1 MTGRIVA
8 LRALKLGDFLVAVP
22 ALRALRR
29 AWPDHRLLLATSG
42 WLAPVVGL
50 AGCVHELV
58 AVPGLGPLPPV
69 ADRPDVAV
77 NLHGAGPQSNTVLDA
92 LRPAR
97 RIGHSGHGWPG
108 PEGPDD
114 VHERVR
120 WCRLLTAHG
129 VPADPD
135 DLHLTAPDQ
144 PPAVSGAVLVHPGAA
159 YGSKRWPA
167 DRFAA
172 VARALTDDGHRVLI
186 TGTAA
191 ERDLARAVA
200 ELAGLPESAVLAGRP
215 ALTAL
220 CAVTAA
226 ARLLVSGDTGIA
238 HVASA
243 YRTRS
248 VVLFGPAPALWW
260 GPPADGPHVPRSAA
274 ELRRG
279 DPFAADPDPALLAV
293 PVADVLHHA
302 RALLDQPS

>member
-1 MTGRIVA
+1 VTGRIVA

-42 WLAPVVGL
+42 WLAPVVEL
-50 AGCVHELV
+50 AGCVDELV
-58 AVPGLGPLPPV
+58 PVPGLGPLPPV

-77 NLHGAGPQSNTVLDA
+77 NLHGAGPQSNAVLDA

-108 PEGPDD
+108 PPWPED
-114 VHERVR
+114 VHERER

-129 VPADPD
+129 VPADPA
-135 DLHLTAPDQ
+135 DLHLAVPSGAP
-144 PPAVSGAVLVHPGAA
+144 PVSGAVLVHPGAA

-172 VARALTDDGHRVLI
+172 VARALSDDGQRVVI
-186 TGTAA
+186 TGTAT
-191 ERDLARAVA
+191 EQDLACAVA
-200 ELAGLPESAVLAGRP
+200 EQAGLPHSAVLAGRTDL
-215 ALTAL
+215 AEL
-220 CAVTAA
+220 CALTAA
-226 ARLLVSGDTGIA
+226 ARLVVSGDTGIA

-243 YRTRS
+243 YRTPS

-260 GPPADGPHVPRSAA
+260 GPPADGPHVPLSADH
-274 ELRRG
+274 LRRG

-293 PVADVLHHA
+293 SVPEVLHHA
-302 RALLDQPS
+302 RALLGQPS